1 MLQEAGHLDLLIF
14 CVFWMEIDLV
24 IAFTEKVQIIR
35 QLDVGEPAILPSKET
50 RVIELL
56 G

>member
-1 MLQEAGHLDLLIF
+1 
-14 CVFWMEIDLV
+14 MEFNLV
-24 IAFTEKVQIIR
+24 VTFAEKVQIIR